1 MGGSTNTILHLLA
14 AANEAEID
22 FKMADID
29 RLSRGVPCLA
39 KVAPASQK
47 FHMEDVHRAGVFAL
61 LAELDRAGLL
71 KTDVPTIHSTTMKEA
86 IDKWDIMNRDNHEA
100 RARFLAAPGGVRT
113 TEAFSQSKSGQTLTS
128 TVSQVVS
135 IVPCCAYSADGGL
148 AVLYGNIAER
158 GCVVKTAGVDE
169 VS

>member
-1 MGGSTNTILHLLA
+1 MSVDIAMGGSTNTILHLLA

-47 FHMEDVHRAGVFAL
+47 YHMEDVHRAGGVFAL

-71 KTDVPTIHSTTMKEA
+71 KTDVPTIHSNTMQEA
-86 IDKWDIMNRDNHEA
+86 IDKWDIMNLDNTEA
-100 RARFLAAPGGVRT
+100 RARFLAAPGGFRT
-113 TEAFSQSKSGQTLTS
+113 TEAF
-128 TVSQVVS
+128 
-135 IVPCCAYSADGGL
+135 
-148 AVLYGNIAER
+148 
-158 GCVVKTAGVDE
+158 
-169 VS
+169 